1 MPERDSRNDGKSF
14 FLINRWTF
22 PWTASSKPPDV
33 LVPVDEEIEHWFRRT
48 RRVSNLK
55 RNEKKR
61 LKRHGQDTLYFR
73 TSHFTFVVQDG
84 VLRTIELSDTQMR
97 HCNNKLPQLALANK
111 PRQKL
116 ARLAAEIH
124 L

>member
-1 MPERDSRNDGKSF
+1 MD
-14 FLINRWTF
+14 
-22 PWTASSKPPDV
+22 
-33 LVPVDEEIEHWFRRT
+33 VPVDEEIEHWFRRT